1 MRKRISSNRSKLENF
16 APKILSCA
24 ELIVLSIRNANM
36 VSDGKASEFWIMSFL
51 SQRLNSQLPILNSQP
66 YIINVLLFPNTAFS
80 WDMSI
85 LILKV
90 QIFLTFLPESFGDTK
105 KNYTFASAFENK
117 RNLRQN
123 GIKKSSRKANKER
136 VLWKD
141 LHKTDK
147 VVQEARMMKHSF
159 LGRRKTNRQVCLTL
173 DSNLEARSE
182 QIQTNGWHSSRFIKA
197 QWGLERPE
205 ARMLA

>member
-24 ELIVLSIRNANM
+24 ELIVLSIRNANI

-51 SQRLNSQLPILNSQP
+51 SQPLNSQLSIPNSQL

-80 WDMSI
+80 WPISI
-85 LILKV
+85 STLKAH
-90 QIFLTFLPESFGDTK
+90 IFLTFLPESFGDTEK
-105 KNYTFASAFENK
+105 SYTFASAFENE
-117 RNLRQN
+117 RNLKQN
-123 GIKKSSRKANKER
+123 EIEKSSRKANKER

-173 DSNLEARSE
+173 NSNLEARSE
-182 QIQTNGWHSSRFIKA
+182 TDTNKQRLL
-197 QWGLERPE
+197 Q
-205 ARMLA
+205 

>member
-24 ELIVLSIRNANM
+24 ELIVLSIRNANI
-36 VSDGKASEFWIMSFL
+36 VSDGKASELGIRNFP
-51 SQRLNSQLPILNSQP
+51 SQLPILNSQL
-66 YIINVLLFPNTAFS
+66 YIINVLLLSNITFS
-80 WDMSI
+80 WDISI
-85 LILKV
+85 SALKV
-90 QIFLTFLPESFGDTK
+90 QIFLTFLLKSFGDTEK
-105 KNYTFASAFENK
+105 SYTFASAFENE
-117 RNLRQN
+117 RNLKQN
-123 GIKKSSRKANKER
+123 EIEKSSRKANKER

-173 DSNLEARSE
+173 NSNLEARSE
-182 QIQTNGWHSSRFIKA
+182 TDTNKQR
-197 QWGLERPE
+197 LLR
-205 ARMLA
+205 

>member
-24 ELIVLSIRNANM
+24 ELIVLSIRNANI

-51 SQRLNSQLPILNSQP
+51 SQPLNSQLSIPNSQL

-80 WDMSI
+80 WGISI
-85 LILKV
+85 STLKV
-90 QIFLTFLPESFGDTK
+90 HVFLTFLPESFGDTEK
-105 KNYTFASAFENK
+105 KLYLCIRFRERTISQAKRETKEFEEG
-117 RNLRQN
+117 R
-123 GIKKSSRKANKER
+123 KER

-173 DSNLEARSE
+173 NSNLEARSE
-182 QIQTNGWHSSRFIKA
+182 TDTNKQR
-197 QWGLERPE
+197 LLR
-205 ARMLA
+205 